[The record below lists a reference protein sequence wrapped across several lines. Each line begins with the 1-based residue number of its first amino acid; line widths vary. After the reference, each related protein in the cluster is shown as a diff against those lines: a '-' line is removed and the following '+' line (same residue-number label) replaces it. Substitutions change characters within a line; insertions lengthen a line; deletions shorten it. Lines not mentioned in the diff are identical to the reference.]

1 MSSIPQ
7 KRNKGPSQAL
17 EGQVQRLAAQYEQR
31 LGHLP
36 IWLHDLDS
44 ERIGPLLACC
54 IRLGM
59 PLPMCDLLETDD
71 AERRE
76 QEGRSIR
83 RPKPP

>member
-1 MSSIPQ
+1 MSSLPQ
-7 KRNKGPSQAL
+7 KRNQGPSLAL

-36 IWLHDLDS
+36 IWLHDLDF
-44 ERIGPLLACC
+44 ERIGPLLVCC

-59 PLPMCDLLETDD
+59 PLPIGDLLQADD